1 MAAESGVI
9 TLVLGGARS
18 GKSAWAEHLAIR
30 SRRPVVFLA
39 TATAGDAEMAARI
52 AAHQAARPTGWRTVE
67 EPLLLASAARRYG
80 HPGDL
85 LLVDCLTLWVSNLVL
100 DRIGRERDPDLVT
113 PDEWNRIEGELRA
126 AVDELIETA
135 RASNLS
141 LILVSNEVGMGV
153 VPAFPLGRHY
163 RDLLGQ
169 VNRAAASRA
178 DSVILMIAG
187 LPVDLRRL
195 AGDRP
200 RGE

>member
-1 MAAESGVI
+1 LATESGAI
-9 TLVLGGARS
+9 TLILGGARS
-18 GKSAWAEHLAIR
+18 GKSAWAEQLAIR

-39 TATAGDAEMAARI
+39 TATAGDAEMTARI
-52 AAHQAARPTGWRTVE
+52 AAHQAARPAGWRTVE
-67 EPLLLASAARRYG
+67 EPLSLASAARQ
-80 HPGDL
+80 HANPGDL
-85 LLVDCLTLWVSNLVL
+85 LLIDCLTLWVGNVVL
-100 DRIGRERDPDLVT
+100 DRIGKERDPDLVT
-113 PDEWNRIEGELRA
+113 LDEWTRLEGELRA

-135 RASNLS
+135 RAANLS

-195 AGDRP
+195 AGDL
-200 RGE
+200 